1 MKITKYEHA
10 CLDIVE
16 QGTRILIDPGKFTK
30 VLTDFSNISCVI
42 VTHVHSDHFEPSNLT
57 KIYQQNPNLKIF
69 TVSQV
74 AKEIS
79 NLPTTIVKAEDKF
92 TINNLSLEFFGGKHE
107 LYEDFE
113 NIAVLVN
120 EKLFHPGDSYTLPNK
135 TIKVLATP
143 ASAPW
148 LRVKDAGQFIINCKP
163 KIVFPIHNI
172 LLSEEGKEIHY
183 RILNN
188 ICQENEVSWLPLE
201 VGESLEI

>member
-30 VLTDFSNISCVI
+30 VLTEFNNISCVI
-42 VTHVHSDHFEPSNLT
+42 VTHVHSDHFELSNLI
-57 KIYQQNPNLKIF
+57 KIYQQNPNLKIY

-74 AKEIS
+74 AQEMP

-107 LYEDFE
+107 LYKDFE

-120 EKLFHPGDSYTLPNK
+120 KKLFHPGDSYTIPSK
-135 TIKVLATP
+135 TIEVLATP

-148 LRVKDAGQFIINCKP
+148 LRVKDTGQFIINCKP
-163 KIVFPIHNI
+163 KIAFPIHNI
-172 LLSEEGKEIHY
+172 LLSEEGREIHY

-188 ICQENEVSWLPLE
+188 ICQDNKISWLPLR
-201 VGESLEI
+201 VGVTLEI